1 MAVTV
6 DHITFA
12 EASSH
17 ILLFSNVCVADAPN
31 CRLFFTTDG
40 SKPTPFQR
48 KIGGREVTF
57 KYIAPFSLKSGKR
70 VVKAVSVS
78 RYLIIISC
86 IFEKIIVLLW
96 EGKLMQLSFAC
107 FVLRVFILLW

>member
-1 MAVTV
+1 MLAVIV
-6 DHITFA
+6 KHITFA

-17 ILLFSNVCVADAPN
+17 MLLFSYTYIYVCVADAPN

-40 SKPTPFQR
+40 SKPAPFQR

-78 RYLIIISC
+78 RYLTVTVISC
-86 IFEKIIVLLW
+86 FLKKELPCCGR
-96 EGKLMQLSFAC
+96 ES
-107 FVLRVFILLW
+107 

>member
-1 MAVTV
+1 MSSRGIILLAVIAE
-6 DHITFA
+6 HITFA

-17 ILLFSNVCVADAPN
+17 LLLFSYTYIYVCVADAPN

-40 SKPTPFQR
+40 SKPAPFQR

-78 RYLIIISC
+78 RYLTVTVISC
-86 IFEKIIVLLW
+86 FWKKELPCCGR
-96 EGKLMQLSFAC
+96 ES
-107 FVLRVFILLW
+107 

>member
-1 MAVTV
+1 MTCPVNLV
-6 DHITFA
+6 CGFM
-12 EASSH
+12 
-17 ILLFSNVCVADAPN
+17 CVADAPN

-70 VVKAVSVS
+70 VVKAVCVS
-78 RYLIIISC
+78 RYLTTFLKHNC
-86 IFEKIIVLLW
+86 LVK
-96 EGKLMQLSFAC
+96 GRKDQ
-107 FVLRVFILLW
+107 